1 MLRKLNKIVGTV
13 INALIIV
20 FCVSQA
26 SSILKLSSY
35 KFQLY
40 LTVISV
46 FIMLFCEL
54 ISNYNFFYFRTPVLS
69 LLSCEISNAAK
80 TAYNFSFY
88 IYLTCLSY
96 VSDEST
102 NRSGSLPQVTTNRI
116 PTGNKI
122 I

>member
-69 LLSCEISNAAK
+69 LLSCEILNAAK
-80 TAYNFSFY
+80 TVYNFFFY
-88 IYLTCLSY
+88 FDI
-96 VSDEST
+96 
-102 NRSGSLPQVTTNRI
+102 
-116 PTGNKI
+116 
-122 I
+122 